1 MPVDKKTQGDKILS
15 ASGAIFFSAL
25 DNKPKSIEEI
35 AIIIKKLFIN
45 VDIETIKNDAKEF
58 YFTLEKDKFVVS
70 GKTSQECLKKDFDFL
85 NDNYNNLYSQKS
97 SLQNSNQQEK
107 TPQDFLEEYYKG
119 KPQLTNVH
127 IEITSKCN
135 ERCVHCYI
143 PHENKLEDITPNLFY
158 DIVKQCYNMKVLHL
172 TLSGGEPMLHKNF
185 LEFLNECRKYNFS
198 VNILS
203 NLTLL
208 NDEIIAE
215 MKKNPLLGVQVSLYS
230 MDNKIHDAITQHKG
244 SFERTKKSILEL
256 SKNNIALQISC
267 PIIKQNKNCY
277 LEVVEWAKK
286 YNIHTGDD
294 YVIIARYDNT
304 TKNLSHRLSISD
316 VRELIYEKGTQNTN
330 YFDQIKL
337 EAEKKDISPDDY
349 ICSVCNSSICIAD
362 NGNVYPCAGWQ
373 GFVLGNV
380 KENPLND
387 IWINSEKINYL
398 RSLRRRDFSKCVQC
412 ADKEFCTMCMVRN
425 ANESPLG
432 NPLEVNEYFCNI
444 ARLNKE
450 MALKRK

>member
-35 AIIIKKLFIN
+35 ATIIKKLFIN

-286 YNIHTGDD
+286 
-294 YVIIARYDNT
+294 
-304 TKNLSHRLSISD
+304 
-316 VRELIYEKGTQNTN
+316 
-330 YFDQIKL
+330 
-337 EAEKKDISPDDY
+337 
-349 ICSVCNSSICIAD
+349 
-362 NGNVYPCAGWQ
+362 
-373 GFVLGNV
+373 
-380 KENPLND
+380 
-387 IWINSEKINYL
+387 
-398 RSLRRRDFSKCVQC
+398 
-412 ADKEFCTMCMVRN
+412 
-425 ANESPLG
+425 
-432 NPLEVNEYFCNI
+432 
-444 ARLNKE
+444 
-450 MALKRK
+450 